1 MIKMRYYKKRFL
13 RFLLIFSALIP
24 LTCFAN
30 FIIFPQET
38 RSILIDFSDFKKDG
52 SLYFNLTTSKNTA
65 DSIESLIAK
74 ATKRVSHFWSGEKSS
89 PVFIYCEQPADFKKY
104 SVNPAA
110 PAVTYCKLGEHI
122 VLSKDGID
130 LDIIAHE
137 ISHAELFARVGF
149 YIWTFKLP
157 DWFKHGLA
165 MQNDYRNYYSID
177 TLKART
183 NNLRTMPDI
192 TLFKTGAQFYSGT
205 KDEIMVRY
213 MTAKYFVGNWYTKE
227 KLGRLINDLN
237 AGKSFEESFKR

>member
-1 MIKMRYYKKRFL
+1 MNNYKKRFL
-13 RFLLIFSALIP
+13 RFLLIFTALVP
-24 LTCFAN
+24 LTCFAH

-38 RSILIDFSDFKKDG
+38 RSILIGFSDFKKDG
-52 SLYFNLTTSKNTA
+52 SLYFSPASSKSTI

-74 ATKRVSHFWSGEKSS
+74 ATERVSDFWGGEKSS
-89 PVFIYCEQPADFKKY
+89 PVFIYCEQSADLKKY
-104 SVNPAA
+104 CVNSGA

-130 LDIIAHE
+130 LDIMAHE
-137 ISHAELFARVGF
+137 ISHAELYARVGF

-165 MQNDYRNYYSID
+165 MQNDYRNYYSTD

-183 NNLRTMPDI
+183 NNLKTMPDI

-205 KDEIMVRY
+205 IDEIMIRY
-213 MTAKYFVGNWYTKE
+213 MTAKFYIEKWYTKE
-227 KLGRLINDLN
+227 KLDQLINDLN
-237 AGKSFEESFKR
+237 AGKSFEESFK